1 MTVADVRELRGKQEM
16 LRDWRWEGL
25 TYVSYSVHGTEP
37 QPEVEAS
44 EAGDQQEGEGG
55 VTGQVGDVH
64 HQISQCCVEDKK
76 TKFRPNVDGIVHISV
91 VLEKLIRMTSKSIV
105 SVAPVGCY
113 QQIWGRPVRR
123 STIDWV
129 TTSTAA

>member
-1 MTVADVRELRGKQEM
+1 MG
-16 LRDWRWEGL
+16 GL

-91 VLEKLIRMTSKSIV
+91 VLEKLIGMTSKSIV